1 MTEMPSTRRRSF
13 LDRMRFLPLLATSIA
28 ARAGT
33 ARAEPADPERTGPDA
48 KRAAAASNGPLYEQP
63 FSAFQNKTLE
73 QRVQELADRE
83 ELRELLGRYSHQTAR
98 GMDVSTLYTDDGAF
112 IVKIPG
118 RPVRE
123 TRGREALSKL
133 YGTMS
138 TMTNPPK
145 PQIHNSL
152 LAISG
157 DEATGICSN
166 EVRLVENGQSIIGS
180 GYYEDTF
187 RRVNGRWKFVIRS
200 ATFFHWVPIQQ
211 GWATSDK
218 PL

>member
-1 MTEMPSTRRRSF
+1 M
-13 LDRMRFLPLLATSIA
+13 
-28 ARAGT
+28 T
-33 ARAEPADPERTGPDA
+33 ARPRTAAAEPADPERTGPAA
-48 KRAAAASNGPLYEQP
+48 KNAAAASNEPLYEQP

-73 QRVQELADRE
+73 QRVRELADRE

-133 YGTMS
+133 YGTMT

-152 LAISG
+152 LLVSG
-157 DEATGICSN
+157 DEAAGICSN
-166 EVRLVENGQSIIGS
+166 EVRVVENGQSIIGS

-187 RRVNGRWKFVIRS
+187 RRVNGHWKFVVRS